1 MTHIRKDRHTEY
13 KFMWK
18 IHYNLSVAEA
28 LRMALVNGIIVTNI
42 FLPLRDGA
50 IFFELRVVCGAV
62 VVLFLF

>member
-1 MTHIRKDRHTEY
+1 MDE
-13 KFMWK
+13 
-18 IHYNLSVAEA
+18 LLDA
-28 LRMALVNGIIVTNI
+28 LLINVSAGIVTNI